1 MVVNILTSN
10 ISLKVFN
17 IACYLNMEKEVSVP
31 RIHFRVNKN
40 WLTKTGEITQFP
52 HPHATQ
58 LLPTTHFRAVCLCL
72 SANGLNHA
80 PYSHTS
86 LEAKINPE
94 GLSY

>member
-1 MVVNILTSN
+1 
-10 ISLKVFN
+10 
-17 IACYLNMEKEVSVP
+17 MEKGVSVP

-72 SANGLNHA
+72 CLSANRLNHA
-80 PYSHTS
+80 PCSQTS
-86 LEAKINPE
+86 LEAKTDPE